1 VLVLGT
7 GKAAPVRCAGWK
19 GQRVPCQR
27 PPATVVWGADHL
39 PRLVCPGHEVPPLR
53 QAFADA
59 GDEIADPAGASPE
72 LLREWLG
79 RERERQG
86 KLRAEIRRL
95 VALAEASDLRELDI
109 LAALHGQPRLELET
123 G

>member
-1 VLVLGT
+1 
-7 GKAAPVRCAGWK
+7 
-19 GQRVPCQR
+19 
-27 PPATVVWGADHL
+27 
-39 PRLVCPGHEVPPLR
+39 VCPGHEVPPLR
-53 QAFADA
+53 QAVADA